1 MQKQRQEFNL
11 RIMKKIIRY
20 SAFSTLLF
28 LVSCAA
34 TISTFDQ
41 YAYTKTTSL
50 KVDALNLMDKAV
62 DNYSSHEKEIQDINT
77 ELQKAY
83 EYEKNRP
90 NNETTTSMWELL
102 MNDASL
108 YGGFISLW
116 KEQGT
121 VSKVAIQAAKT
132 KIAENFDRIAQ
143 LESKKIQQ

>member
-1 MQKQRQEFNL
+1 
-11 RIMKKIIRY
+11 
-20 SAFSTLLF
+20 
-28 LVSCAA
+28 
-34 TISTFDQ
+34 
-41 YAYTKTTSL
+41 
-50 KVDALNLMDKAV
+50 MDKAI
-62 DNYSSHEKEIQDINT
+62 DNYSTHEKEIQDINT
-77 ELQKAY
+77 EIQKAY